1 MTDRTPTG
9 RALEDRTLEGGA
21 AEDGALEDGAA
32 EDRTP
37 TDRAPAEERSPSAR
51 IAERFREVNG
61 DHPMT
66 AADDAYVTAQFVPLD
81 TLCAALGRHPDEVR
95 SLMLAGLL
103 PLPGY
108 LRSDGAEMVPRD
120 LFALADAAGG
130 ADRLRAWF
138 TGHWEDPDRGEEE
151 WAAYLSGRYV
161 CLHAVTPAN
170 IHRKDELT
178 AEITAR
184 LAAAGDDPSPE
195 WRAALHARVDEL
207 DALEPAFTAYDRL
220 RFGGP
225 VSRDTCVDTPRAL
238 FPRASG

>member
-1 MTDRTPTG
+1 M
-9 RALEDRTLEGGA
+9 ADRTLV
-21 AEDGALEDGAA
+21 
-32 EDRTP
+32 R
-37 TDRAPAEERSPSAR
+37 R

-81 TLCAALGRHPDEVR
+81 ALCASLGRDPDAAR
-95 SLMLAGLL
+95 RLMLGRVL

-120 LFALADAAGG
+120 LFRLTEAAGG
-130 ADRLRAWF
+130 SERLHAWF
-138 TGHWEDPDRGEEE
+138 TSHWQDRARGEAE
-151 WAAYLSGRYV
+151 WEAYLSGQYV
-161 CLHAVTPAN
+161 CLHSVTPAH
-170 IHRKDELT
+170 IRRKDELT
-178 AEITAR
+178 AEITGA
-184 LAAAGDDPSPE
+184 LATATAGSADGVSAGSADGASAGSADETRPSPE

-225 VSRDTCVDTPRAL
+225 TSRDTCVDAPRAL
-238 FPRASG
+238 FPRLGPAA

>member
-1 MTDRTPTG
+1 MTDRTP
-9 RALEDRTLEGGA
+9 A
-21 AEDGALEDGAA
+21 AV
-32 EDRTP
+32 
-37 TDRAPAEERSPSAR
+37 R
-51 IAERFREVNG
+51 IAETAARFREVNG

-66 AADDAYVTAQFVPLD
+66 ADDDAYVTAQFVPLEA
-81 TLCAALGRHPDEVR
+81 LCGALGRDPDEVR
-95 SLMLAGLL
+95 RLMLAGLL

-130 ADRLRAWF
+130 VEHLRTWF
-138 TGHWEDPDRGEEE
+138 TGHWEDPAQGDAE
-151 WAAYLSGRYV
+151 WAAYLSGQYV
-161 CLHAVTPAN
+161 CLHAVTPAG
-170 IHRKDELT
+170 IRRKAELT

-195 WRAALHARVDEL
+195 WRLALHACVDEL

-225 VSRDTCVDTPRAL
+225 VSRDTCVDAPRTL
-238 FPRASG
+238 FPRVPR